1 MLVAMCAQRARV
13 AREVSKTL
21 RMNVRRL
28 EPHFLEAALMM

>member
-1 MLVAMCAQRARV
+1 MLVAMWYAHGV
-13 AREVSKTL
+13 AREVSKTP